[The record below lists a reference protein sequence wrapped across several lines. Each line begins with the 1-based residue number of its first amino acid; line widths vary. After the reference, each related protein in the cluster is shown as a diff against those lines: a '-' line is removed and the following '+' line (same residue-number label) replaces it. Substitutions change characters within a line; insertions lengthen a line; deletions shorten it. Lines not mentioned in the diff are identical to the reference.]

1 MTQRIFFFCLLLLAG
16 SQLSAQIIT
25 GTITNEEGTFLF
37 GATVLW
43 DETTIG
49 TIVAE
54 DGTFSL
60 PRPDTTAL
68 LRIDYV
74 GYESAYVEVSPEEED
89 LAIVIEGVT
98 DLMAVEVAAERRD
111 NYVSTLSTL
120 NVETIGSGEFRKAP
134 CCNLAESFSTNA
146 AVDVAYSDAVT
157 GAREIRM
164 LGLRGAYTQLLVEKR
179 PLMTGLGSAF
189 VMEYIPGTWLESI
202 QISKGTGTVQNGY
215 YAITGQINTELVKPW
230 LDKKFFI
237 NAYGSTF
244 GRGELNVHLN
254 RQLNEKWSSGLL
266 LHASTRNNK
275 LDQNDDTF
283 YDTPQKRMYDGIWRT
298 FYRGNVVRFQ
308 MNVHALSDRHTA
320 GQIPAKAG
328 AGARPYI
335 IKQDNDR
342 VDLFG
347 KIGYLGFENP
357 NITVGLITDLKW
369 HKLAS
374 TYGLRTHNGTQ
385 KSGYISGLVSH
396 GFNGLGHKMDL
407 GISYALDDYEEYLD
421 DRFIGRREKVAGIF
435 TEYTY
440 APTVTPETNGFVDKV
455 GLVLGARMDHHN
467 LFGWLFTPRANLKY
481 NFSDDRVMRLS
492 AGRGYRTAN
501 VIAENTQV
509 LATNRIIEIADNLD
523 IESAWNFGFNFTQNF
538 EVAGRRGSIAFDAY
552 HTYFTNQIILDM
564 NSDYEKVQFYNL
576 MSESRASS
584 LLTVLSYEIIKGL
597 EAKIGYKYN
606 DVQMSFFEEPIRQR
620 PMVARH
626 RGLLTLDYKTPNEQW
641 EFNLSNQ
648 FVGRQEFIDLS
659 QNPFQ
664 TEAQKRGYADPFAL
678 ANFQV
683 TRNFSN
689 GMEIYVG
696 VENLTGFRQENV
708 ILGAA
713 EPFGPDF
720 DATHAYAPITG
731 QMGYLGVRWGF

>member
-1 MTQRIFFFCLLLLAG
+1 MKKRILFFYCLFLTA
-16 SQLSAQIIT
+16 SQLSAQQMIT
-25 GTITNEEGTFLF
+25 GTVTNEEGTFLF
-37 GATVLW
+37 GATVMW

-49 TIVAE
+49 TIVDE
-54 DGTFSL
+54 DGTFTL
-60 PRPDTTAL
+60 PRQDSTAL

-74 GYESAYVEVSPEEED
+74 GYESAYVEVLPEEED
-89 LAIVIEGVT
+89 VAIMIEGVT

-111 NYVSTLSTL
+111 NYVSTLTTL

-189 VMEYIPGTWLESI
+189 VMEYIPGTWLQSI

-275 LDQNDDTF
+275 IDQNDDAF
-283 YDTPQKRMYDGIWRT
+283 YDTPQKTMYDGIWRT

-308 MNVHALSDRHTA
+308 VNVHALRDRHTA
-320 GQIPAKAG
+320 GQIPSKVG
-328 AGARPYI
+328 ALPYI
-335 IKQDNDR
+335 INQDNDR

-347 KIGYLGFENP
+347 KLGYLGFENP

-369 HKLAS
+369 HKLDAR
-374 TYGLRTHNGTQ
+374 YGLRTHRGTQ
-385 KSGYISGLVSH
+385 RSGYFSGLMSH
-396 GFNGLGHKMDL
+396 GFNGLGHKLDL
-407 GISYALDDYEEYLD
+407 GISYALDDYDEFLD
-421 DRFIGRREKVAGIF
+421 DRFIGRQEKVAGLF
-435 TEYTY
+435 TEYSY
-440 APTVTPETNGFVDKV
+440 APTVSPEANGFVDKI
-455 GLVLGARMDHHN
+455 GFVLGARMDHHN
-467 LFGWLFTPRANLKY
+467 LFGWLFTPRANIKY
-481 NFSDDRVMRLS
+481 NFSDDRVIRFS

-509 LATNRIIEIADNLD
+509 LATNREIIIADDLD
-523 IESAWNFGFNFTQNF
+523 IESAWNFGMNFTQNF
-538 EVAGRRGSIAFDAY
+538 EMAGRRGSIALDAY
-552 HTYFTNQIILDM
+552 HTNFTNQIILDM
-564 NSDYEKVQFYNL
+564 NSDYTKIQFYNL
-576 MSESRASS
+576 MGKSHASS
-584 LLTVLSYEIIKGL
+584 LLGVLSYEILKGL

-606 DVQMSFFEEPIRQR
+606 NVQMSFLEEPTRQQ
-620 PMVARH
+620 PNVARH
-626 RGLLTLDYKTPNEQW
+626 RGLLTLDYKTPNEKW
-641 EFNLSNQ
+641 EFNLSSQ
-648 FVGRQEFIDLS
+648 FVGRQYFIDLS

-664 TEAQKRGYADPFAL
+664 TDAQKRGYANPFAL
-678 ANFQV
+678 FNFQV
-683 TRNFSN
+683 THNFPS
-689 GMEIYVG
+689 GLEVYVG
-696 VENLTGFRQENV
+696 VENLTGFRQDTP
-708 ILGAA
+708 ILGAD
-713 EPFGPDF
+713 EPFGPHF
-720 DATHAYAPITG
+720 DATHAFAPITG

>member
-1 MTQRIFFFCLLLLAG
+1 MTKKIFFFCFLFLIG
-16 SQLSAQIIT
+16 GQSFGQVIT
-25 GTITNEEGTFLF
+25 GTVTNEEGTFLF
-37 GATVLW
+37 GATVIW

-49 TIVAE
+49 TIVDE

-60 PRPDTTAL
+60 PRQDTIAL

-74 GYESAYVEVSPEEED
+74 GYESAYVEVFPEEEE
-89 LAIVIEGVT
+89 LAIMIEGVT

-111 NYVSTLSTL
+111 NYVSTLTTL

-230 LDKKFFI
+230 LDKQFFI

-244 GRGELNVHLN
+244 GRGELNIHLN
-254 RQLNEKWSSGLL
+254 QQLNEKWSSGLL
-266 LHASTRNNK
+266 LHASTRKNN

-283 YDTPQKRMYDGIWRT
+283 YDTPQKTMVDGIWRT
-298 FYRGNVVRFQ
+298 FYRGNVLRFQ
-308 MNVHALSDRHTA
+308 LNVHALHDRHTA
-320 GQIPAKAG
+320 GQIPSKVG
-328 AGARPYI
+328 ALPYI
-335 IKQDNDR
+335 INQDNDR

-347 KIGYLGFENP
+347 KLGYLGFVNP
-357 NITVGLITDLKW
+357 NISVGLITDLKW
-369 HKLAS
+369 HKLDAR
-374 TYGLRTHNGTQ
+374 YGLRSHQGTQ
-385 KSGYISGLVSH
+385 RSGYFSGLMSH
-396 GFNGLGHKMDL
+396 GFNGIGHKLDL
-407 GISYALDDYEEYLD
+407 GISYALDDYDERLD
-421 DRFIGRREKVAGIF
+421 DRFIGRREEVSGIF

-440 APTVTPETNGFVDKV
+440 SPTVTPEDNGFDKKIGIV
-455 GLVLGARMDHHN
+455 VGARLDHHN
-467 LFGWLFTPRANLKY
+467 LFGWLFTPRANVKY
-481 NFSDDRVMRLS
+481 NFSDDQVIRFS

-509 LATNRIIEIADNLD
+509 LATNREISIADDLD
-523 IESAWNFGFNFTQNF
+523 IETAWNLGLNFTQNF
-538 EVAGRRGSIAFDAY
+538 DLAGRRGSIAFDAY
-552 HTYFTNQIILDM
+552 HTYFTNQVILDM
-564 NSDYEKVQFYNL
+564 NSDYTKVQFYNL
-576 MSESRASS
+576 KGESYSNS
-584 LLTVLSYEIIKGL
+584 LLAVLSYEIFKGL

-606 DVQMSFFEEPIRQR
+606 NVQISFQEEATRQQ
-620 PMVARH
+620 PKVARH
-626 RGLLTLDYKTPNEQW
+626 RGLITLDYKTPNEKW

-648 FVGRQEFIDLS
+648 FVGRQYFINLS

-664 TEAQKRGYADPFAL
+664 TEAHKRGYANPFAL
-678 ANFQV
+678 ANFQI
-683 TRNFSN
+683 THNFSN
-689 GMEIYVG
+689 GVEVYMG
-696 VENLTGFRQENV
+696 VENLTGVQQATP
-708 ILGAA
+708 ILGDS
-713 EPFGPDF
+713 EPFGPHF
-720 DATHAYAPITG
+720 DATHVFAPITG
-731 QMGYLGVRWGF
+731 QMGYVGLRWGF

>member
-1 MTQRIFFFCLLLLAG
+1 MQRIILFYLLILVG
-16 SQLSAQIIT
+16 SSISAQVLT
-25 GTITNEEGTFLF
+25 GTVTNEEGTFLF
-37 GATVLW
+37 GATIIW
-43 DETTIG
+43 DETSIG
-49 TIVAE
+49 TIVNE
-54 DGTFSL
+54 DGRFSL

-74 GYESAYVEVSPEEED
+74 GYESAYVEVLPEEAD
-89 LAIVIEGVT
+89 ITIMIEGVT

-111 NYVSTLSTL
+111 NYVSTLTTL

-146 AVDVAYSDAVT
+146 AVDVAYTDAVT
-157 GAREIRM
+157 GAREIKM

-230 LDKKFFI
+230 LDKAFFI

-244 GRGELNVHLN
+244 GRGELNIHLN
-254 RQLNEKWSSGLL
+254 RQLNDKWSSGLL
-266 LHASTRNNK
+266 LHASTRNNN
-275 LDQNDDTF
+275 LDQNNDTF
-283 YDTPQKRMYDGIWRT
+283 YDTPQKTMYDGIWRT

-308 MNVHALSDRHTA
+308 MNIHALRDRHTA
-320 GQIPAKAG
+320 GQIPDKAG
-328 AGARPYI
+328 ALPYLI
-335 IKQDNDR
+335 HQDNDR
-342 VDLFG
+342 VDLFA

-357 NITVGLITDLKW
+357 NITMGLITDLKW
-369 HKLAS
+369 HKLDAR
-374 TYGLRTHNGTQ
+374 YGLRTHRGTQ
-385 KSGYISGLVSH
+385 TSGYFSGLISH
-396 GFNGLGHKMDL
+396 GFNGQAHKLDA
-407 GISYALDDYEEYLD
+407 GISFALDDYDEFLE
-421 DRFIGRREKVAGIF
+421 DRFIGRREEVAGVF
-435 TEYTY
+435 TEYIY
-440 APTVTPETNGFVDKV
+440 SPIATPGANKFASKIGF
-455 GLVLGARMDHHN
+455 VLGARMDHHN

-481 NFSDDRVMRLS
+481 NFSDDQVIRFS
-492 AGRGYRTAN
+492 AGRGFRTAN
-501 VIAENTQV
+501 VIAENTQI
-509 LATNRIIEIADNLD
+509 LATNREIIIADDLD

-538 EVAGRRGSIAFDAY
+538 DIAGRRGSIAFDAY
-552 HTYFTNQIILDM
+552 HTYFTNQIILDN
-564 NSDYEKVQFYNL
+564 NSDYTKIQFYNL
-576 MSESRASS
+576 MGKSNASN
-584 LLTVLSYEIIKGL
+584 LLTVLSYEIINGL

-606 DVQMSFFEEPIRQR
+606 SVQMSFLEEPTRQH

-626 RGLLTLDYKTPNEQW
+626 RGLLTLDYKTPNEKW

-664 TEAQKRGYADPFAL
+664 TEEQKRGYSDPFAL
-678 ANFQV
+678 ANLQV
-683 TRNFSN
+683 THNFSN
-689 GMEIYVG
+689 GLEVYMG
-696 VENLTGFRQENV
+696 VENLTGFRQDRP
-708 ILGAA
+708 ILGSS
-713 EPFGPDF
+713 EPFGPHF

>member
-1 MTQRIFFFCLLLLAG
+1 MTKRIIFFCLMLLAG
-16 SQLSAQIIT
+16 SQLSAQVIT
-25 GTITNEEGTFLF
+25 GTVTNEEGTFLF
-37 GATVLW
+37 GATVIW
-43 DETTIG
+43 DETSIG
-49 TIVAE
+49 TVVAE
-54 DGTFSL
+54 DGSFSL

-74 GYESAYVEVSPEEED
+74 GYESAYVEVLPEEED
-89 LAIVIEGVT
+89 LAIMIEGVT

-111 NYVSTLSTL
+111 NYVSTLTTL
-120 NVETIGSGEFRKAP
+120 NVETIGSGELRKAP

-244 GRGELNVHLN
+244 GRGELNIHLN
-254 RQLNEKWSSGLL
+254 QQLNEKWSSGLL
-266 LHASTRNNK
+266 LHASTRKNN

-283 YDTPQKRMYDGIWRT
+283 YDTPQKTMYDGIWRT

-308 MNVHALSDRHTA
+308 LNVHALRDRHTA
-320 GQIPAKAG
+320 GQIPSKAG
-328 AGARPYI
+328 ALPYI
-335 IKQDNDR
+335 INQDNDR
-342 VDLFG
+342 VDLFA
-347 KIGYLGFENP
+347 KLGYLGFENP
-357 NITVGLITDLKW
+357 NITMGLITDLKW
-369 HKLAS
+369 HDLNAR
-374 TYGLRTHNGTQ
+374 YGLRTHQGTQ
-385 KSGYISGLVSH
+385 KSGYFSGLISH
-396 GFNGLGHKMDL
+396 GFNGLGHKLDA
-407 GISYALDDYEEYLD
+407 GISYALDDYDEFLD
-421 DRFIGRREKVAGIF
+421 DRFIGRREEVAGVF

-440 APTVTPETNGFVDKV
+440 APTATPEANGFANKI
-455 GLVLGARMDHHN
+455 GFVLGARMDHNN

-509 LATNRIIEIADNLD
+509 LATSRLIEIADDLD

-552 HTYFTNQIILDM
+552 HTYFTNQVILDM
-564 NSDYEKVQFYNL
+564 NSDYTKVQFYNL
-576 MSESRASS
+576 QGKSRASS
-584 LLTVLSYEIIKGL
+584 LLGVLSYEIVKGL

-606 DVQMSFFEEPIRQR
+606 DVQISFLEGPTRQQ
-620 PMVARH
+620 PQVARH
-626 RGLLTLDYKTPNEQW
+626 RGLLTLDYKTPNEKW
-641 EFNLSNQ
+641 EFNLSSQ
-648 FVGRQEFIDLS
+648 FVGRQYFIDLS

-664 TEAQKRGYADPFAL
+664 TAAQKRGYTDPYAL

-683 TRNFSN
+683 THNFSN
-689 GMEIYVG
+689 GLEIYMG
-696 VENLTGFRQENV
+696 VENLTGFRQDTP
-708 ILGAA
+708 ILGAS
-713 EPFGPDF
+713 EPFGADF
-720 DATHAYAPITG
+720 DATHAFAPITG
-731 QMGYLGVRWGF
+731 QMGYVGVRWGF

>member
-1 MTQRIFFFCLLLLAG
+1 MVQKVIICCFLLLAG
-16 SQLSAQIIT
+16 SSISAQVLT
-25 GTITNEEGTFLF
+25 GTVTNEEGTFLF
-37 GATVLW
+37 GATVIW
-43 DETTIG
+43 DETSIG
-49 TIVAE
+49 TIVNE
-54 DGTFSL
+54 DGSFSL

-74 GYESAYVEVSPEEED
+74 GYESAYVEVLPEEAD
-89 LAIVIEGVT
+89 ITIMIEGVT

-164 LGLRGAYTQLLVEKR
+164 LGLRGAYTQLLMEKR
-179 PLMTGLGSAF
+179 PLMTGLGAAF

-215 YAITGQINTELVKPW
+215 NAITGQINTELVKPW

-244 GRGELNVHLN
+244 GRGELNIHLN
-254 RQLNEKWSSGLL
+254 RQLSEKWSSGLL
-266 LHASTRNNK
+266 LHASTRNNTI
-275 LDQNDDTF
+275 DQNNDTF
-283 YDTPQKRMYDGIWRT
+283 YDTPQKTMYDGIWRT

-308 MNVHALSDRHTA
+308 VNVHALRDRHTA
-320 GQIPAKAG
+320 GQIPAKANDL
-328 AGARPYI
+328 PYLI
-335 IKQDNDR
+335 NQDNDR
-342 VDLFG
+342 VDLFA

-369 HKLAS
+369 HQLDS
-374 TYGLRTHNGTQ
+374 RYGFRTHRGTQ
-385 KSGYISGLVSH
+385 KSGYVSGMVSH
-396 GFNGLGHKMDL
+396 GFNGLGHKLDA
-407 GISYALDDYEEYLD
+407 GFTYSLDDYNEFLD
-421 DRFIGRREKVAGIF
+421 DRFIGRREEVAGIY

-440 APTVTPETNGFVDKV
+440 APTITPEANGFADKIGFV
-455 GLVLGARMDHHN
+455 AGARLDHNN

-481 NFSDDRVMRLS
+481 NFSDDRVIRFS
-492 AGRGYRTAN
+492 AGRGFRTAN

-509 LATNRIIEIADNLD
+509 LATNREIVIADDLD

-538 EVAGRRGSIAFDAY
+538 DIAGRRGSIAFDAY
-552 HTYFTNQIILDM
+552 HTRFTNQIILDN
-564 NSDYEKVQFYNL
+564 NSDYTKIQFYNL
-576 MSESRASS
+576 MGESRASS
-584 LLTVLSYEIIKGL
+584 LLTVLSYELVKGL
-597 EAKIGYKYN
+597 EAKVGYKYN
-606 DVQMSFFEEPIRQR
+606 NVQMSFLDEPTRQR

-626 RGLLTLDYKTPNEQW
+626 RGLFTLDYKMPNEKW
-641 EFNLSNQ
+641 EFNLSTQ

-664 TEAQKRGYADPFAL
+664 TEEQKRGYASPYAL

-683 TRNFSN
+683 THNFAN
-689 GMEIYVG
+689 GLEIYTG
-696 VENLTGFRQENV
+696 VENLTGFRQDTP
-708 ILGAA
+708 ILGAS

-731 QMGYLGVRWGF
+731 QMGYVGLRWGF